1 MLHVTLTLRQYSE
14 MISNNS
20 WEFDYVTT
28 YSALPQYLEE
38 AASHSRDCGLLLA

>member
-14 MISNNS
+14 MISNNF
-20 WEFDYVTT
+20 WEFGYVTS

-38 AASHSRDCGLLLA
+38 AASHSTDFGLLLA